1 MKMTRQNETELV
13 FQDSS
18 YGFAAIFALCS
29 LGVALVAFHI
39 SDRRLLTPAAL
50 LLLFSLAWLRR
61 STVVFDAASQTV
73 RWTRVRPTRRSSD
86 ALPFTAISDVVLQTS
101 SSPNGANLYRLAL
114 VARDARIIPFC
125 DPYSGGSAIRY
136 AAMRE
141 AALKILARSAQ
152 PASSSPAAPS
162 APEPDA
168 LDASIRALLQQ
179 GRTIEAIELARASG
193 QVTLSAAKQRVYRIR
208 QQIPSREIAASGL
221 R

>member
-73 RWTRVRPTRRSSD
+73 RWTRVRPTHRSSG
-86 ALPFTAISDVVLQTS
+86 AFPFSAISDVVTQS
-101 SSPNGANLYRLAL
+101 NSGPNGTTLYRLAL
-114 VARDARIIPFC
+114 IANGETIPFC
-125 DPYSGGSAIRY
+125 DPYSGGGAPRY

-141 AALKILARSAQ
+141 AALKIIARSAQ

-179 GRTIEAIELARASG
+179 GRTIDAIELARASG